1 MQRAKPVSSGSG
13 GRMRRMPVQLSCKE
27 HQDEKITQLAT
38 HCTTALEQT
47 NRQESNA
54 DSDSVNNSIVD

>member
-1 MQRAKPVSSGSG
+1 
-13 GRMRRMPVQLSCKE
+13 MRRMPVQLSCKE